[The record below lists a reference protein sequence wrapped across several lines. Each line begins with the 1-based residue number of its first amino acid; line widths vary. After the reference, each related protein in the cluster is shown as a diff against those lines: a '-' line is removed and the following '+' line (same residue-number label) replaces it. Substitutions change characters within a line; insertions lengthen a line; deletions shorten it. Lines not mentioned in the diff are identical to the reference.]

1 MDPFMAQAL
10 AEARAGLDE
19 GGQPIGSVVV
29 KDGVVLGRGRN
40 TLYQNVDPTGHAE
53 MEAYR
58 DAARRIAATI
68 PPERVDAALRG
79 ATVYTTAMP
88 CAMCAGA
95 IIHFAATCVVVA
107 ETTTYSDS
115 GTRSLMERQGIVVEV
130 LDDAEI
136 IALVRHYLGR
146 HPARRAEMTG
156 EPTPPLKL

>member
-40 TLYQNVDPTGHAE
+40 TLYQNGDPTGHAE

-58 DAARRIAATI
+58 DAARRLAAAT

-95 IIHFAATCVVVA
+95 IIHFAA
-107 ETTTYSDS
+107 TTTYSDS

-146 HPARRAEMTG
+146 HPARREEMTG